1 MLSKGLLMK
10 LNVLILF
17 FILIFTSYSCR
28 KNTNSNSS
36 NKLNL
41 TLSTHIDSVDPA
53 RSYDAASAKVVYNTY
68 EQLYQYHY
76 LKRPLEIIP
85 LLADG
90 MPEYDETKTTVTI
103 RIKKGVKYHPNKFF
117 DNKKRFLQAQ
127 DFATQIKRLLFTPTK
142 STGGWL
148 LEDKLIGVEKFKQI
162 VGSSLEKLLS
172 TDLEGIKTP
181 DNYTLVL
188 KLKAPYPQLKYV
200 LAMSFVSPLPQEAV
214 SKLNNNFENDIIGTG
229 PYLLESWVK
238 NSKVILK
245 KFNNYHDNFYP
256 QFGDR
261 EANQQSL
268 LKDAGKRIPFI
279 DTLQFNITKESQTRW
294 LNFLA
299 NKIDILELP
308 KDNFSS
314 VIDEVGNLKPNLKE
328 KNING
333 QLVASSTYYWF
344 AFNMQDPLLGKNLY
358 LRKAIAHAINRD
370 RFIKIFTNNTG
381 LKANS
386 IFPPGVYGHRADNSI
401 IQYDLNMAKEFLKK
415 AGYPEG
421 KNLPEITFDTR
432 NPSTT
437 SRQEG
442 EFIKSEL
449 AKIGIKIKISTNN
462 FPTFLK
468 KARQGELQF
477 WKGGWIMDYLDPE
490 NSLQLLY
497 SKNAPPGPN
506 SSSFNNFEFDKLF
519 NQISTMQE
527 GTPKKLK
534 LQEMENIIFRDLPWL
549 MSHYERYYI
558 LHHEKL
564 KNFRYSDSIPN
575 FYKYLRLDPAHAN
588 K

>member
-1 MLSKGLLMK
+1 MK
-10 LNVLILF
+10 INILILLF
-17 FILIFTSYSCR
+17 LIVLTSASCR
-28 KNTNSNSS
+28 KNTGDETS

-41 TLSTHIDSVDPA
+41 SLGTHIDSVDPA
-53 RSYDAASAKVVYNTY
+53 RSYDASSAKIVYNTH

-90 MPEYDETKTTVTI
+90 APSYDDRQTTVTI
-103 RIKKGVKYHPNKFF
+103 KIKKGIKYHPNKYF
-117 DNKKRFLQAQ
+117 DSQKRFLKAQ
-127 DFATQIKRLLFTPTK
+127 DFETQIKRLLFAPTK

-148 LEDKLIGVEKFKQI
+148 LEDKLVGVKKFKET
-162 VGSSLEKLLS
+162 VGSSIEKLIS
-172 TDLEGIKTP
+172 TKLEGVNTP
-181 DNYTLVL
+181 DDHTLIL

-200 LAMSFVSPLPQEAV
+200 LAMSFISPVPKEIVL
-214 SKLNNNFENDIIGTG
+214 KLNNNLENDIIGTG
-229 PYLLESWVK
+229 PYKLNRWVK
-238 NSKVILK
+238 NSKVVLS
-245 KFNNYHDNFYP
+245 KFKDYHDNFYP
-256 QFGDR
+256 EYGDR
-261 EANQQSL
+261 DANKSGAL
-268 LKDAGKRIPFI
+268 NDAGKKIPFI
-279 DTLQFNITKESQTRW
+279 DTIQFNIIKESQTRW

-299 NKIDILELP
+299 KKIDILELP
-308 KDNFSS
+308 KDNFTS
-314 VIDEVGNLKPNLKE
+314 VIDNAGNLKSSLTE
-328 KNING
+328 KNISG

-344 AFNMQDPLLGKNLY
+344 AFNMSDPLLGRNLN
-358 LRKAIAHAINRD
+358 LRKAIAHSINRD

-386 IFPPGVYGHRADNSI
+386 IFPPGVFGHQPNNSPI
-401 IQYDLNMAKEFLKK
+401 EYDLDLAKNFLKK
-415 AGYPEG
+415 AGYPNG
-421 KNLPEITFDTR
+421 KGLPEITFDTR

-449 AKIGIKIKISTNN
+449 AKVGIKIKISINN

-506 SSSFNNFEFDKLF
+506 SSSFKNKNFDQLF
-519 NQISTMQE
+519 NEISTMRE
-527 GTPKKLK
+527 NSTKKTK
-534 LQEMENIIFRDLPWL
+534 LQKMEKIIFKEVPWL

-558 LHHEKL
+558 LNHQKI
-564 KNFRYSDSIPN
+564 KNFRFSDSIPN
-575 FYKYLRLDPAHAN
+575 FYKYLRLDPKLAN